1 MTTQQKI
8 DAVARDFLDRDQD
21 SFVKIRRTGRLG
33 WESLIPEGETTR
45 TCSGTATG
53 KGMS

>member
-8 DAVARDFLDRDQD
+8 ETVTQDFLDRDQD

-33 WESLIPEGETTR
+33 WESLIPSGGNYSATGR
-45 TCSGTATG
+45 GTA
-53 KGMS
+53 